1 MARRKGNGGWSGA
14 ASSNNG
20 SGGGCNSSGADGG
33 GGSDGGGG
41 GGSDGGG
48 GGGGGN
54 FTLLPRPSALLMA
67 ASRMVGDGA
76 ASRRFALGALR
87 GYQALISRFT
97 VACPQSV
104 SCSAF
109 AVDAVHRHGGRSGL
123 RLAAARVT
131 ACG

>member
-1 MARRKGNGGWSGA
+1 MARRKGNSGWSGA

-20 SGGGCNSSGADGG
+20 SGGGCNSGTDGG

-41 GGSDGGG
+41 GGDGGG

-67 ASRMVGDGA
+67 ASRLVGDGA

-87 GYQALISRFT
+87 GYQALLSRFT
-97 VACPQSV
+97 VACPQPV